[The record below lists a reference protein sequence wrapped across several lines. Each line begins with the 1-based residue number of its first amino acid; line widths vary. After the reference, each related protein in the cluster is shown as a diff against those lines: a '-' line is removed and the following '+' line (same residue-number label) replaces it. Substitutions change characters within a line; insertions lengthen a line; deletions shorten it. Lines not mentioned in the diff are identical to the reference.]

1 MAKTVK
7 QVRAVKMPAVALD
20 AKAASKVVSKVSA
33 KPVSAKPVSAKPVSA
48 KPVSAKPVSAKPV
61 SVKPASVK
69 QVLAKPGTAKPG
81 TAKPA
86 TAKPATAKPASGK
99 PASAKPAPRP
109 RAKARR
115 GTRAAQEQ
123 AAPAAQLMSNLDLYF
138 QEVKAYSLLTR
149 DEECELARGIHA
161 NDNESLHKLV
171 KANLRF
177 VVSIAKEYA
186 HYGVPLEDLINEGNL
201 GLLKAAQRF
210 DETRGFKFISY
221 AVWWIRQSILAALAN
236 HSKIVRMPLNRA
248 RVLNQIKKASSELQQ
263 KLRRKPEPEEI
274 AKFLGLSVDEVK
286 DTLPLM
292 QDNFF
297 LDDFVGN
304 DEDSTYLD
312 FLEDTASEGP
322 DAKVMDDDLNSSIG
336 RMLAD
341 LKDREA
347 KVLKLYYGLG
357 TDQELTLEEIGQ
369 IMGLTRERI
378 RQIKEEAFEKIRT
391 SKSFKYMQD
400 YAEDHQV

>member
-1 MAKTVK
+1 MAVTKKIKDK
-7 QVRAVKMPAVALD
+7 QAPA
-20 AKAASKVVSKVSA
+20 
-33 KPVSAKPVSAKPVSA
+33 
-48 KPVSAKPVSAKPV
+48 
-61 SVKPASVK
+61 
-69 QVLAKPGTAKPG
+69 
-81 TAKPA
+81 
-86 TAKPATAKPASGK
+86 
-99 PASAKPAPRP
+99 
-109 RAKARR
+109 
-115 GTRAAQEQ
+115 
-123 AAPAAQLMSNLDLYF
+123 AAQLMSNLDLYF
-138 QEVKAYSLLTR
+138 HEVKAYPLLTR
-149 DEECELARGIHA
+149 EQECELARGIHA
-161 NDNESLHKLV
+161 EDSEALHRLV

-248 RVLNQIKKASSELQQ
+248 RVLNQIKKASGELQQ
-263 KLRRKPEPEEI
+263 NLRRKPEPEEI
-274 AKFLGLSVDEVK
+274 AVRLGLSIDEVK
-286 DTLPLM
+286 DTMPLM

-297 LDDFVGN
+297 LDDYVGN

-312 FLEDTASEGP
+312 FLEDTKSQGP
-322 DAKVMDDDLNSSIG
+322 DGRVLENDLQTSVT

-341 LKDREA
+341 LKEREA
-347 KVLKLYYGLG
+347 VVLRLYYGLG
-357 TDQELTLEEIGQ
+357 TEKEMTLEEIGQ

-391 SKSFKYMQD
+391 SKIFRYMRD
-400 YAEDHQV
+400 YEEMEQVS

>member
-1 MAKTVK
+1 MAKATTKATKKTATKTKVTTTVMASTAK
-7 QVRAVKMPAVALD
+7 AVKAKT
-20 AKAASKVVSKVSA
+20 AKAAKAKPVKAKAATAKAAKPVIAKAVVSKTKVKAKAKAKA
-33 KPVSAKPVSAKPVSA
+33 KPKSRAKAKA
-48 KPVSAKPVSAKPV
+48 K
-61 SVKPASVK
+61 
-69 QVLAKPGTAKPG
+69 
-81 TAKPA
+81 
-86 TAKPATAKPASGK
+86 
-99 PASAKPAPRP
+99 P
-109 RAKARR
+109 RAKASI
-115 GTRAAQEQ
+115 

-149 DEECELARGIHA
+149 AEECELARGIHA
-161 NDNESLHKLV
+161 NDSVSLHKLV

-248 RVLNQIKKASSELQQ
+248 RVLNQIKKASGELQQ
-263 KLRRKPEPEEI
+263 KLRRKPEAEEI
-274 AKFLGLSVDEVK
+274 AKVLGLSVDEVR

-312 FLEDTASEGP
+312 FLEDTTSDGP
-322 DAKVMDDDLNSSIG
+322 DNKVMDDDLNSSIG
-336 RMLAD
+336 RMLGD
-341 LKDREA
+341 LKEREA

-357 TDQELTLEEIGQ
+357 SDQEMTLEEIGQ

-378 RQIKEEAFEKIRT
+378 RQIKEEAFEKIRS
-391 SKSFKYMQD
+391 SKTFKYMHD
-400 YAEDHQV
+400 YADETQV

>member
-1 MAKTVK
+1 MAKQAATRTT
-7 QVRAVKMPAVALD
+7 RASRAMPKAAVTLKAKAHPAAVPAAAPET
-20 AKAASKVVSKVSA
+20 AKAA
-33 KPVSAKPVSAKPVSA
+33 
-48 KPVSAKPVSAKPV
+48 
-61 SVKPASVK
+61 
-69 QVLAKPGTAKPG
+69 
-81 TAKPA
+81 
-86 TAKPATAKPASGK
+86 
-99 PASAKPAPRP
+99 P
-109 RAKARR
+109 RARTKPR
-115 GTRAAQEQ
+115 RAARAQQEA

-274 AKFLGLSVDEVK
+274 AKFLGLSVEEVK

-312 FLEDTASEGP
+312 FLEDTTSEGP
-322 DAKVMDDDLNSSIG
+322 DSKVMDDDLNSSIG
-336 RMLAD
+336 RMLGD

-347 KVLKLYYGLG
+347 RVLKLYYGLG

-400 YAEDHQV
+400 YAEDRLS

>member
-1 MAKTVK
+1 MSKELKKTTAKTK
-7 QVRAVKMPAVALD
+7 
-20 AKAASKVVSKVSA
+20 KAAARKAPA
-33 KPVSAKPVSAKPVSA
+33 KKTS
-48 KPVSAKPVSAKPV
+48 
-61 SVKPASVK
+61 
-69 QVLAKPGTAKPG
+69 
-81 TAKPA
+81 
-86 TAKPATAKPASGK
+86 
-99 PASAKPAPRP
+99 R
-109 RAKARR
+109 
-115 GTRAAQEQ
+115 RAAKVNNEVSTV
-123 AAPAAQLMSNLDLYF
+123 PAAQLMSNLDLYF

-149 DEECELARGIHA
+149 AEECELARGIHN
-161 NDNESLHKLV
+161 NDSESLHKLV

-248 RVLNQIKKASSELQQ
+248 RVLNQIKKASGELQQ

-274 AKFLGLSVDEVK
+274 AAKLGLSVDEVK

-312 FLEDTASEGP
+312 FLEDTGGVCP
-322 DAKVMDDDLNSSIG
+322 DNKVMDDDLNSSIG
-336 RMLAD
+336 RMLGD
-341 LKDREA
+341 LKEREA
-347 KVLKLYYGLG
+347 KVLRLYYGLG
-357 TDQELTLEEIGQ
+357 TDKEMTLEEIGQ

-378 RQIKEEAFEKIRT
+378 RQIKEEAFDKIRT
-391 SKSFKYMQD
+391 SKAFKYMHD
-400 YAEDHQV
+400 YADEAPMV

>member
-1 MAKTVK
+1 MA
-7 QVRAVKMPAVALD
+7 
-20 AKAASKVVSKVSA
+20 
-33 KPVSAKPVSAKPVSA
+33 
-48 KPVSAKPVSAKPV
+48 
-61 SVKPASVK
+61 
-69 QVLAKPGTAKPG
+69 
-81 TAKPA
+81 
-86 TAKPATAKPASGK
+86 
-99 PASAKPAPRP
+99 
-109 RAKARR
+109 RAKKSASLKKPSDKVA
-115 GTRAAQEQ
+115 GG
-123 AAPAAQLMSNLDLYF
+123 AAQLMSNLDLYF
-138 QEVKAYSLLTR
+138 QEVKAYDLLTR
-149 DEECELARGIHA
+149 EEECELARGIHQDDQKA
-161 NDNESLHKLV
+161 LHRLV

-210 DETRGFKFISY
+210 DETRGYKFISY

-248 RVLNQIKKASSELQQ
+248 RVLNQIKKVTGELQQ

-274 AKFLGLSVDEVK
+274 AKILGLSVDEVK

-312 FLEDTASEGP
+312 FLEDTTSESP
-322 DAKVMDDDLNSSIG
+322 DVSVMEDDLHKSIG
-336 RMLAD
+336 RMLGD
-341 LKDREA
+341 LKQREA
-347 KVLKLYYGLG
+347 KVLRMYYGLG
-357 TDQELTLEEIGQ
+357 TDREMTLEEIGQ
-369 IMGLTRERI
+369 VMGLTRERI

-391 SKSFKYMQD
+391 SKAFRYMHD
-400 YAEDHQV
+400 YAETSHAQ